1 MPESILSPISGYI
14 RIDCSSI
21 TDGHHIEWPRMESD
35 ESSFTNFSM
44 FSFFDLSFS
53 GRLNFCWLGTF
64 LWNKSFV
71 IDNTFLQVI
80 RSDSEQL
87 VRKVSKFKP
96 TAQKFYYSSRV
107 TYAQKII
114 GK

>member
-1 MPESILSPISGYI
+1 MDTLGQIVPRSQ
-14 RIDCSSI
+14 
-21 TDGHHIEWPRMESD
+21 TDMEQIEWPRMESD

-71 IDNTFLQVI
+71 IDKAFLQFI

-87 VRKVSKFKP
+87 VRKVSKFQP
-96 TAQKFYYSSRV
+96 TAQKFYYLSRV
-107 TYAQKII
+107 TYAYKIF